1 MGTSA
6 FGAGAGGEGSL
17 KGVTL
22 SFWPGNGSNPANASK
37 TMTMTAIA
45 IQILMAIHRV
55 GWTFGNA
62 GEACLRASSKRDAAG
77 NHSLGFSSP

>member
-1 MGTSA
+1 LGTSA

-22 SFWPGNGSNPANASK
+22 SFWPGNGSNPAIANK

-45 IQILMAIHRV
+45 IQIL
-55 GWTFGNA
+55 
-62 GEACLRASSKRDAAG
+62 
-77 NHSLGFSSP
+77 